1 MSFKGS
7 AGRNTEMSEDR
18 VNGIISELIEKTKL
32 LAEELRNS
40 NRIATELM
48 SANT

>member
-7 AGRNTEMSEDR
+7 VVRNTEMSEDR

-48 SANT
+48 NANT